1 MRYVSKFRALVWSSM
16 RENLTLLHVSD
27 EGTDQPAHPRSL
39 INAFVIRLFKSI
51 LSMLTTG
58 EISILY
64 LVSVAE
70 QAVLVMTWSETPEDR
85 FSHVVDQSG
94 SKRTHSESAW
104 FSDI

>member
-1 MRYVSKFRALVWSSM
+1 MRYVSKFRALVWSST
-16 RENLTLLHVSD
+16 REDLTLLHVSN
-27 EGTDQPAHPRSL
+27 EGTDQPVHQRSL
-39 INAFVIRLFKSI
+39 ISAFVIRLFKSI
-51 LSMLTTG
+51 ISKLTTS

-85 FSHVVDQSG
+85 VSHVVDQSG
-94 SKRTHSESAW
+94 SKRTHSESTW